1 MDVAKKH
8 AYCVIF
14 HNEPKLLMALVA
26 LLDDERNDIFLMVDK
41 KTDISIYNGI
51 TAHKAG
57 LYYAERIHVRWG
69 HISLIKAEYSV
80 FECARRHG
88 PYARYHLLSGVDMPI
103 KSQDY
108 IHEFFDS
115 NPTTECIGFTQNKQ
129 NADDLKT
136 KTTHYSFFV
145 RHARSR
151 YNILRRVFG
160 YLDRRSICLQNIL
173 GIKRSYPY
181 DTLKKG
187 AEWVSITNDLVEYLL
202 CKKREVLKNFRF
214 ICCAD
219 EIYKQTLVWNSKFRD
234 NVYAIDDEYKS
245 NRREIDWSRGAP
257 YCWGSNS
264 CANIGGGD
272 LLTLR
277 SSEALFARKFSSENM
292 WIVDEIG
299 KWY

>member
-1 MDVAKKH
+1 MDKKH
-8 AYCVIF
+8 AYCIIC
-14 HNEPKLLMALVA
+14 HNEPKLLSTLVA

-41 KTDISIYNGI
+41 KTDISIYEGI
-51 TAHKAG
+51 KTHRAG
-57 LYYAERIHVRWG
+57 IYYAERIDARWG
-69 HISLIKAEYSV
+69 HISLIEAEYSV

-115 NPTTECIGFTQNKQ
+115 NPTIECIGFAQGRQ
-129 NADDLKT
+129 NADDLRK
-136 KTTHYSFFV
+136 KTTHYSLFV
-145 RHARSR
+145 RHARTR
-151 YNILRRVFG
+151 NIILRYVIG
-160 YLDRRSICLQNIL
+160 YLDRISIRLQDIL

-181 DTLKKG
+181 DTLRKG
-187 AEWVSITNDLVEYLL
+187 AEWVSITNDLVEFLL
-202 CKKREVLKNFRF
+202 SRKSEVLKSFRF

-219 EIYKQTLVWNSKFRD
+219 EIYKQTLVWNSSFRD

-245 NRREIDWSRGAP
+245 CLRAIDWSRGGP
-257 YCWGSNS
+257 YCWGSK
-264 CANIGGGD
+264 GGD
-272 LLTLR
+272 DVSILR

-299 KWY
+299 EWYC